1 VLIVGAIYLVRHA
14 QAAFG
19 TDDYDRLTEIGHT
32 QARLLGRFFA
42 VRRVHCDAIYT
53 GTLRRHVETVRGI
66 LDGGPA
72 IGDGSALE
80 SIPAL
85 DEYNPEALIAS
96 LMGDCFAPA
105 PIAKREEPELAREHF
120 RRLRDAL
127 LAWTE
132 GRIQPAGM
140 PDWRTFQAAAVEA
153 LIEARRRH
161 SDGNVLIVSS
171 GGPIAAIVAAALE
184 SPPQIAVE
192 LNLRIRNSAVTE
204 FTMSAR
210 RHQLL
215 SFNALPHLEAQSA
228 AALMTYA

>member
-1 VLIVGAIYLVRHA
+1 VLIMGAIYLVRHG

-19 TDDYDRLTEIGHT
+19 TDDYDRLTEIGYT
-32 QARLLGRFFA
+32 QARLLGGFFA
-42 VRRVHCDAIYT
+42 VRQVRCDAIYT
-53 GTLRRHVETVRGI
+53 GTLRRHTETVRGI

-72 IGDGSALE
+72 IGDGSAVE
-80 SIPAL
+80 SIPGL
-85 DEYNPEALIAS
+85 DEYKPEALIAS
-96 LMGDCFAPA
+96 LMGGFAPA
-105 PIAKREEPELAREHF
+105 PIAKRDEPALAREHF
-120 RRLRDAL
+120 RRLREAL

-140 PDWRTFQAAAVEA
+140 PDWRMFQAAAVEA
-153 LIEARRRH
+153 LVEARRRH

-215 SFNALPHLEAQSA
+215 SFNALPHLEAQSDA
-228 AALMTYA
+228 TLMTYA